1 MDMIKKIQITGV
13 FLMLLCSQK
22 VFSQHNSG
30 DDTLKFKSENIKRNT
45 QEKVT
50 VYTGNV
56 SVVSPYINFDD
67 AEKVIVD
74 ENKNELKIYKPKK
87 FKIIHLESL
96 SKKGARSEDE
106 PIIYYTDTKELI
118 I

>member
-1 MDMIKKIQITGV
+1 M
-13 FLMLLCSQK
+13 MLK
-22 VFSQHNSG
+22 
-30 DDTLKFKSENIKRNT
+30 
-45 QEKVT
+45 
-50 VYTGNV
+50 
-56 SVVSPYINFDD
+56 
-67 AEKVIVD
+67 KVIVD

-106 PIIYYTDTKELI
+106 PIIYYIDTKELI

>member
-30 DDTLKFKSENIKRNT
+30 DDTLQFKSENIKRNT

-56 SVVSPYINFDD
+56 SLVSPYINFDD
-67 AEKVIVD
+67 AEKS
-74 ENKNELKIYKPKK
+74 N
-87 FKIIHLESL
+87 S
-96 SKKGARSEDE
+96 R
-106 PIIYYTDTKELI
+106 
-118 I
+118 